1 MYEAVEEVR
10 CSSIIS
16 FAVNGCPSSSAIMP
30 SEIVRKKPPLYLAR
44 DSAVRVMPGN
54 QGLIPRRRKAFYLSL
69 LSLFTFTEENIKIW
83 VYTNEDSLLALSRS
97 STSWKKKRK
106 KGIEQMYRNLR
117 GRDGGWVWEREH
129 AERKGIVTL
138 LGLWLQMASELYR
151 ESSVDTWSL
160 LKIVSAKLD
169 SGIGVTAETYK
180 QLVKYFLAHHRLRI
194 RGIKGF
200 CG

>member
-10 CSSIIS
+10 YSSIIS

-97 STSWKKKRK
+97 STSLEKKKERK
-106 KGIEQMYRNLR
+106 ELNRCIEIFVDEMEDGCENESTRN
-117 GRDGGWVWEREH
+117 ERESLRFSDYDCKWR
-129 AERKGIVTL
+129 ANCT
-138 LGLWLQMASELYR
+138 
-151 ESSVDTWSL
+151 ESPRWTPDP
-160 LKIVSAKLD
+160 
-169 SGIGVTAETYK
+169 Y
-180 QLVKYFLAHHRLRI
+180 
-194 RGIKGF
+194 
-200 CG
+200 